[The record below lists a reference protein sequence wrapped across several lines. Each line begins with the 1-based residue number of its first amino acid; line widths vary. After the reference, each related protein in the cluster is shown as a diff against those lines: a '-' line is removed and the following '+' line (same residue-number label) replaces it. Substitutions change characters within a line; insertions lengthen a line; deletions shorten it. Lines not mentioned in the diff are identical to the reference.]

1 MRCERCRRLVSLRMD
16 GEHLSSHQLQA
27 MERHLASCPDCR
39 AFEERAHRLRAA
51 VRIRP
56 AEPVPELVGRVMAA
70 VAREARGRPAGV
82 AREGIGHP
90 GAREAE
96 VRPAPA
102 REGVPVAGEELGRP
116 AAARPLRPRRPLLP
130 RLAGNLAPVA
140 AALVVGIIVGS
151 LVVGGPWPRREAA
164 PIAAAEV
171 REGVLRAAARVR
183 ALRATFL
190 VTERNLHFP
199 AVTQRRLILS
209 VAFRAPERFRLEVDD
224 LTDYPGNRW
233 TPTDLTLVVNGARW
247 SLTAPSACPRGLG
260 RTCPPVR
267 TVVRDRAP
275 FSPGTPMPTDL
286 VVPLEIFAGGEPELL
301 GEGRVLGRPAVRVA
315 VPYAAARSLFAFT
328 ELGGTWRP
336 FFEDDRV
343 VLWLDRRTWL
353 PLEWQ
358 VFPARGRE
366 RNLWEQRFELPP
378 EHPSRAVFEVRA
390 VNVSRERP
398 RPGTFRIEAGPGNVR
413 TEGVRRVPV
422 ASLAE
427 EIGYEP
433 VAPDAVD
440 GLPLYQAVVPA
451 GPAPAT
457 PDAVVT
463 YARGLSW
470 VKLAERRG
478 ETGSAPGSGPGEEG
492 EPPFG
497 PVSPL
502 AEEIALPG
510 GGVAYYEPATEEAGR
525 RLLIHAEGTD
535 LLLETNLPREE
546 LFRIAANLPVL
557 GLPAPRSWFRGD
569 GEGLRVSLEEAA
581 ARAGF
586 VPLVPATLPEGF
598 VLASVELLP
607 GGEGPSGVELVP
619 GEDGASG
626 VVLHIRPEDSVASGA
641 WIRVFQQPAEE
652 LPPATAADVREVGVR
667 GTAGR
672 WSPER
677 SQLEWLEAGLYLSV
691 DAPGA
696 SLDDLLAVAA
706 SLEPLA
712 ASPGASA
719 APTPGE
725 ASAATP
731 SRSVPTPPGS
741 PAGAAAGG
749 A

>member
-16 GEHLSSHQLQA
+16 GEHLPAHQLRA
-27 MERHLASCPDCR
+27 MERHLASCPACR
-39 AFEERAHRLRAA
+39 GFEERAHRLRAA

-56 AEPVPELVGRVMAA
+56 AEPVPDLVERVMAA
-70 VAREARGRPAGV
+70 VAREAAGRRA
-82 AREGIGHP
+82 
-90 GAREAE
+90 
-96 VRPAPA
+96 
-102 REGVPVAGEELGRP
+102 AGEAAEEPTGPRPPAAEEPAAADGDAPRGLERP
-116 AAARPLRPRRPLLP
+116 AAATPLRPRRPLLP
-130 RLAGNLAPVA
+130 RLAGNLAPAA
-140 AALVVGIIVGS
+140 AALVVGMIVGS
-151 LVVGGPWPRREAA
+151 LAVGGPWPRREVA
-164 PIAAAEV
+164 PIAAADV
-171 REGVLRAAARVR
+171 RAGVLKAAARVR
-183 ALRATFL
+183 AYRATFL
-190 VTERNLHFP
+190 VTERNLDFP
-199 AVTQRRLILS
+199 EVTQRRLILS

-260 RTCPPVR
+260 RVCPPVR

-275 FSPGTPMPTDL
+275 FSAGTPMPADL
-286 VVPLEIFAGGEPELL
+286 VVPLEVFAGGEPELL

-315 VPYAAARSLFAFT
+315 VPYASARPLFAFT

-358 VFPARGRE
+358 VFPAPGRE

-398 RPGTFRIEAGPGNVR
+398 RPGTFRIEARPGEVE
-413 TEGVRRVPV
+413 TEGVRRVAL
-422 ASLAE
+422 ASLPE

-433 VAPDAVD
+433 VAPEAVD

-451 GPAPAT
+451 EPAPTT
-457 PDAVVT
+457 PEAVVT
-463 YARGLSW
+463 YASGLSW
-470 VKLAERRG
+470 VKLAERRTEARKA
-478 ETGSAPGSGPGEEG
+478 ETGTG
-492 EPPFG
+492 PPFG

-502 AEEIALPG
+502 AEEVALPG

-546 LFRIAANLPVL
+546 LLRIAGNLPVL
-557 GLPAPRSWFRGD
+557 GLPAPRSWFRGE
-569 GEGLRVSLEEAA
+569 GEGLRVSPEEAA
-581 ARAGF
+581 SRAGF
-586 VPLVPATLPEGF
+586 VPLAPAALPEGY

-607 GGEGPSGVELVP
+607 G
-619 GEDGASG
+619 EDGPDAL
-626 VVLHIRPEDSVASGA
+626 VFHIRPEDSVVGGA
-641 WIRVFQQPAEE
+641 RIRVFQQPAAG
-652 LPPATAADVREVGVR
+652 LPPATAADVREVEVR

-677 SQLEWLEAGLYLSV
+677 SQLEWLEAGLYVSV

-696 SLDDLLAVAA
+696 SLEDLLELAA

-712 ASPGASA
+712 TSPGPSPAPSPPAGPGQAPAPTSSGA
-719 APTPGE
+719 APTP
-725 ASAATP
+725 S
-731 SRSVPTPPGS
+731 GS
-741 PAGAAAGG
+741 PAAAAG
-749 A
+749 AA